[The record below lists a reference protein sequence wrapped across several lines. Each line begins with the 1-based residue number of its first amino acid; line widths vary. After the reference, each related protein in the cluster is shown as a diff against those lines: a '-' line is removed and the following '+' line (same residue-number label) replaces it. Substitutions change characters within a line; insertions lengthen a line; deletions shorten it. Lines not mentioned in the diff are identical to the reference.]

1 MKIKINKNTWGPL
14 YLKLSPEVIG
24 VCVKHSTKFDEI
36 YNVQEMNFFTTDV
49 EESNEDGRRN
59 SETSNSRKSMVHR
72 EEWCSNP
79 FYEGFEVADSLR
91 VYLKRKKP
99 QTMGYFAGTH

>member
-1 MKIKINKNTWGPL
+1 M
-14 YLKLSPEVIG
+14 
-24 VCVKHSTKFDEI
+24 CVKHSTKFDEI
-36 YNVQEMNFFTTDV
+36 YNVQEMNFITTDV

-79 FYEGFEVADSLR
+79 YYEGFEVADSLR